1 MLGSTKMTL
10 HPNPNQAR
18 YSALEFP
25 PVQRCMIIIK
35 VIGPLQLLPYTPQTT
50 PHEGE
55 LSLFFKTYM
64 RHIPNLFLEDMV
76 TTVFTSPMESIP
88 CLFEPPKIVV
98 QAPDSVT
105 RGRTSAVTQKAKSIS
120 SNHFDPAMDE
130 SQVHESEDCQSSKAS
145 KKRAQSQHGPPSI
158 TTPVPANETRAQ
170 TAPCIKIRSASLAKS
185 LTGLVSLQQAMVH
198 VLAVGMS
205 WEGIAGGSRVLPG
218 PHHDIEWLRNLF
230 SFQKNFRFSSLL
242 DHAAT
247 LTAIRQSLENMLS
260 VASEDDPLVLY
271 FSGHGGQGDSF
282 ELYGSI
288 LLTEVMLNE
297 WIVQFRST
305 ALRNSPVYIIFDFC
319 RPDRVKPNTEL
330 ASGINVIWACS
341 PTESALDL
349 RLKDPKNHLPRS
361 CFLLSLILAIDD
373 VSEDP
378 RASVVQR
385 FATRMKELVQLIRG
399 VRCYHAKCRLPWR
412 YCTCDACSD
421 NKLCVH
427 DMHAG
432 ELPFQVVCVGGI
444 EKNSNLPAVVKY
456 IADRFP
462 LHIKRTAH
470 RVSNYYWI
478 LYFNPSHI
486 SANRQPLN
494 TRNHRLGTDIEVE
507 ANTARNMTV
516 PPHLIRL

>member
-1 MLGSTKMTL
+1 MPAILALLLFISQAVLSCPTTELQVHSSRQDTKSSFQSRSIAHWDAPLQTFSILITILLILVILGWIIRDRCCIHHAGLNQDDAAPESESSSLLGTRVSSSTTL
-10 HPNPNQAR
+10 HDNYQSYRGAKLILQNVHAT
-18 YSALEFP
+18 YSESILGGHGDY
-25 PVQRCMIIIK
+25 V
-35 VIGPLQLLPYTPQTT
+35 
-50 PHEGE
+50 
-55 LSLFFKTYM
+55 
-64 RHIPNLFLEDMV
+64 
-76 TTVFTSPMESIP
+76 TSPMESIP

-158 TTPVPANETRAQ
+158 TTPIPANETRAQ

-185 LTGLVSLQQAMVH
+185 LTGLVSLQQAIVH

-330 ASGINVIWACS
+330 ASGVNVIWACS

-378 RASVVQR
+378 
-385 FATRMKELVQLIRG
+385 KP
-399 VRCYHAKCRLPWR
+399 RLFN
-412 YCTCDACSD
+412 A
-421 NKLCVH
+421 L
-427 DMHAG
+427 
-432 ELPFQVVCVGGI
+432 LPG
-444 EKNSNLPAVVKY
+444 
-456 IADRFP
+456 
-462 LHIKRTAH
+462 
-470 RVSNYYWI
+470 
-478 LYFNPSHI
+478 
-486 SANRQPLN
+486 
-494 TRNHRLGTDIEVE
+494 
-507 ANTARNMTV
+507 
-516 PPHLIRL
+516 